1 MIQSALS
8 INSRYCLCL
17 SFHTQ
22 SPQTPLKSGPLTN
35 IELSKARMELIIA
48 VQRSTYAAE
57 FSFLCK
63 KPSKCPTLV
72 KQLCLFLDDAKLIR
86 CGGRIHNAPTTDLSK
101 FPCLLPSKHPVT
113 KMIVVD
119 THKRLH
125 HGGVSVTV
133 MALRQVFWIP
143 CIQQCVKSILRRC
156 VPCRKVIGRP
166 YKAPD
171 SPPLPK
177 ARVMEAPP
185 FTITGVDFTGAL
197 YVKEKEETKVYIC
210 LFTCAVTHAVHL
222 EVVTDLTVDTFLLAF
237 RRFSSRKNLPKKII
251 SDNASTYL
259 AAAEELQRMFN
270 SDTLKEAL
278 ESQNVTWQFIPKRAP
293 WYGGFWERL
302 VGLTKQTLKKTLGRT
317 FIALKQLE
325 TVATEIEAILN
336 DRPLTYISSDVTDP
350 VPLTPSHLLYG
361 RRVRPI
367 PCPLDNPADLDD
379 ADFAVGETMIRQSVD
394 RQQKLIQQF
403 WLRWKGEY
411 LTSLRELHKTTG
423 HNKTVIKRGDVIIVH
438 DDKLRINWRLAVV
451 EDLIEG
457 KDGLVR
463 AAHIRMDK
471 LKTTHPIVKLYPLE
485 VTDAL
490 PPQDITGDLKISQ
503 FKSADKP
510 EMVQRVQRK
519 AAVIAYDKLAEWTRA
534 LRAPEDVG
542 N

>member
-1 MIQSALS
+1 MQETIQVSHIGKTIL
-8 INSRYCLCL
+8 
-17 SFHTQ
+17 
-22 SPQTPLKSGPLTN
+22 P
-35 IELSKARMELIIA
+35 
-48 VQRSTYAAE
+48 
-57 FSFLCK
+57 
-63 KPSKCPTLV
+63 
-72 KQLCLFLDDAKLIR
+72 FLDDAKLIH
-86 CGGRIHNAPTTDLSK
+86 CEGRIHNAPTTNLSK
-101 FPCLLPSKHPVT
+101 FPCLLPSKHLVT
-113 KMIVVD
+113 KMIIVD

-133 MALRQVFWIP
+133 TALRQVSWIP
-143 CIQQCVKSILRRC
+143 CIRQCVKSILRRC
-156 VPCRKVIGRP
+156 VPCRKVIGKP

-171 SPPLPK
+171 PPPLPK
-177 ARVMEAPP
+177 ARVTEAPP

-210 LFTCAVTHAVHL
+210 LFTCAVTRAVHL

-259 AAAEELQRMFN
+259 AAAEELQGMFN

-278 ESQNVTWQFIPKRAP
+278 ESQKVTWQFIPKRAP
-293 WYGGFWERL
+293 WYGEFWEQL

-317 FIALKQLE
+317 FITLKQLE
-325 TVATEIEAILN
+325 TVITEIEAILK

-438 DDKLRINWRLAVV
+438 DDKLRLNWRLAVV

-463 AAHIRMDK
+463 AVHIRMDK
-471 LKTTHPIVKLYPLE
+471 LKTTRPIVKLYPL
-485 VTDAL
+485 
-490 PPQDITGDLKISQ
+490 
-503 FKSADKP
+503 
-510 EMVQRVQRK
+510 
-519 AAVIAYDKLAEWTRA
+519 
-534 LRAPEDVG
+534 
-542 N
+542 

>member
-1 MIQSALS
+1 MLDSQGPTTAITTTLNQTGVLTVVDP
-8 INSRYCLCL
+8 SRYSRLYRL
-17 SFHTQ
+17 IAVIAYVYRFIHNLRK
-22 SPQTPLKSGPLTN
+22 QTPLKSGPLTN

-48 VQRSTYAAE
+48 VQRSTYPAE

-63 KPSKCPTLV
+63 RLSKCPTLV
-72 KQLCLFLDDAKLIR
+72 KQLRLFLDDAKLIR

-119 THKRLH
+119 THKRLR
-125 HGGVSVTV
+125 GISVTV
-133 MALRQVFWIP
+133 TALRQVFWIP
-143 CIQQCVKSILRRC
+143 CIRQCVKSILRQC
-156 VPCRKVIGRP
+156 VPCRKVIGKP

-171 SPPLPK
+171 PPPLPK
-177 ARVMEAPP
+177 ARVTEAPP
-185 FTITGVDFTGAL
+185 FTITGVDFTRAL

-210 LFTCAVTHAVHL
+210 LFTCAVTRAVHL

-237 RRFSSRKNLPKKII
+237 RRFSSRKNLPTKII

-317 FIALKQLE
+317 FITLKQLE
-325 TVATEIEAILN
+325 TVVTEIEAILN
-336 DRPLTYISSDVTDP
+336 DRPLTYISSDITDP

-361 RRVRPI
+361 RRIRPI

-379 ADFAVGETMIRQSVD
+379 ADFAVSETMIRQSVD

-423 HNKTVIKRGDVIIVH
+423 HNKTVIKRRG
-438 DDKLRINWRLAVV
+438 
-451 EDLIEG
+451 
-457 KDGLVR
+457 VR
-463 AAHIRMDK
+463 HK
-471 LKTTHPIVKLYPLE
+471 E
-485 VTDAL
+485 F
-490 PPQDITGDLKISQ
+490 S
-503 FKSADKP
+503 
-510 EMVQRVQRK
+510 
-519 AAVIAYDKLAEWTRA
+519 
-534 LRAPEDVG
+534 
-542 N
+542 